1 MQNSRLACAINEC
14 CSEVPMLTKQFKLFC
29 LLHQLQHCALCA
41 VHYILQHCAASTAL
55 CFPLPSKTFEFIA
68 TGHCLPLHA
77 QHFLA
82 LFSVFP
88 YKDKSGLVNFN
99 NLTSKVYALIQIEP
113 VSKHVYHGMS
123 DIICAKTQNT

>member
-1 MQNSRLACAINEC
+1 MQNIRLACAINEC

-29 LLHQLQHCALCA
+29 CYINCTIVHCLQSTISCSTVLSVEHYVFLYHQKHLNSSSL
-41 VHYILQHCAASTAL
+41 VTVYHYI
-55 CFPLPSKTFEFIA
+55 
-68 TGHCLPLHA
+68 A

>member
-1 MQNSRLACAINEC
+1 MLLGGADAYKAIQT
-14 CSEVPMLTKQFKLFC
+14 SFFVTST
-29 LLHQLQHCALCA
+29 ALCA

-55 CFPLPSKTFEFIA
+55 CFAVPIENIKIHHHWSVVTVYHYI
-68 TGHCLPLHA
+68 A

-88 YKDKSGLVNFN
+88 YKDKSWFVNFN
-99 NLTSKVYALIQIEP
+99 NLTSKDYALIKIEP
-113 VSKHVYHGMS
+113 VSKHVHHGMS